1 MPNDESNEEK
11 SKELVDRKAQLIEI
25 ALEKFARLG
34 YHQTKISD
42 IVSEAGVAQGTF
54 YWHFKSKE
62 AIGLE
67 IIGQGKERLLQ
78 VIDQGYRQDIG
89 DIDDM
94 VKASEALFL
103 RLFDFAAANRHL
115 MEILLMGNGADQTMR
130 QSISDARNA
139 MEQGFRRNIRR
150 AKELGML
157 PEEIDVELR
166 AALLMSMCEG
176 LLSRWLFGPGDM
188 HAKIAESAAG
198 QLASEL
204 ANFEF
209 YGLLGKS
216 RSR

>member
-1 MPNDESNEEK
+1 LPNDESNEEK

-67 IIGQGKERLLQ
+67 IIGQGQERLLQ
-78 VIDQGYRQDIG
+78 VIDQGYRQDTG
-89 DIDDM
+89 DLDDM

-115 MEILLMGNGADQTMR
+115 MEILLMGNGADLTIR
-130 QSISDARNA
+130 QSISAAQNA
-139 MEQGFRRNIRR
+139 MEQGFRRNIQR

-188 HAKIAESAAG
+188 HAKIAESTAE

-216 RSR
+216 RLR

>member
-188 HAKIAESAAG
+188 HAKIAQSAAG

>member
-67 IIGQGKERLLQ
+67 IIEQGKERLLQ
-78 VIDQGYRQDIG
+78 VIDQGYRQDTG
-89 DIDDM
+89 DLDDM

-115 MEILLMGNGADQTMR
+115 MEILLMGNGADLTIR
-130 QSISDARNA
+130 QSISVARNA
-139 MEQGFRRNIRR
+139 MEQGFRRNIQR

-188 HAKIAESAAG
+188 HAKIAESSAE

-216 RSR
+216 RLR

>member
-1 MPNDESNEEK
+1 MPNDGSNEETR
-11 SKELVDRKAQLIEI
+11 KELIDRKAQLIEI

-67 IIGQGKERLLQ
+67 IIEQGEERLLQ
-78 VIDQGYRQDIG
+78 VIDQGYRQDPG

-103 RLFDFAAANRHL
+103 RLFEFAGENRHL
-115 MEILLMGNGADQTMR
+115 MEILLMGNGADQKIR
-130 QSISDARNA
+130 SRISDARNA
-139 MEQGFRRNIRR
+139 MEQGFRRNIQR
-150 AKELGML
+150 AKELQML

-176 LLSRWLFGPGDM
+176 LLSRWLFGSGDM
-188 HAKIAESAAG
+188 YARIAESAAG

-209 YGLLGKS
+209 YGLLGQPK
-216 RSR
+216 

>member
-1 MPNDESNEEK
+1 M
-11 SKELVDRKAQLIEI
+11 EI
-25 ALEKFARLG
+25 ALKKFARSG

-62 AIGLE
+62 AIALE
-67 IIGQGKERLLQ
+67 IIDQGKERLLQ
-78 VIDQGYRQDIG
+78 VIDQGYRQNPG
-89 DIDDM
+89 DVDDM

-103 RLFDFAAANRHL
+103 RLFEFAAANRHL
-115 MEILLMGNGADQTMR
+115 TEILLMGNGADLKIR
-130 QSISDARNA
+130 SRISDARNA
-139 MEQGFRRNIRR
+139 MEQGFRRNIQR
-150 AKELGML
+150 AKELHML

-176 LLSRWLFGPGDM
+176 LLSRWLFGSGDM
-188 HAKIAESAAG
+188 HSKIAESQAA

-209 YGLLGKS
+209 YGLLGKP
-216 RSR
+216 R

>member
-1 MPNDESNEEK
+1 MPIDESNEETR
-11 SKELVDRKAQLIEI
+11 KEPIDRKAQLIEI

-67 IIGQGKERLLQ
+67 IIEQGKERLLQ
-78 VIDQGYRQDIG
+78 VIDQGYRQDPG

-94 VKASEALFL
+94 VQASEALFL
-103 RLFDFAAANRHL
+103 RLFGFAEENRHL
-115 MEILLMGNGADQTMR
+115 MEIVLMGNGADRTIR
-130 QSISDARNA
+130 QSISAARNA
-139 MEQGFRRNIRR
+139 MEQGFRRNIQR
-150 AKELGML
+150 AKELHML
-157 PEEIDVELR
+157 PEDIDVELR
-166 AALLMSMCEG
+166 GALLMSMCEG
-176 LLSRWLFGPGDM
+176 LLSRWLFGSDDM
-188 HAKIAESAAG
+188 YAKIAESTAA

-209 YGLLGKS
+209 YGLIGKA
-216 RSR
+216 R

>member
-188 HAKIAESAAG
+188 HAKIAESTAG